1 MDLSNLTPLIELAA
15 TLNIAFVAVEVA
27 KGYTSILLN
36 KVFNFNDVI
45 KGDFEELENGV
56 RLNLNSL
63 DHIEPTDINTGST
76 NQVIEDTKRKYEK
89 VLTEV
94 TDEKQRLLD
103 WAQSNCEFKC
113 FSGLSL
119 MLFLYCCFLLF
130 LSAWTYN
137 YAIGISSILTLVY
150 CVLSY
155 IFNKGFQC
163 CNLKWSI
170 GFFVIITA
178 IAFPFIWIGKN
189 WHCCLLDCIQ
199 PYIVLAA
206 VLLPF
211 INFVVFYFMIMHK
224 VRKMKDTVHQS
235 KNSFEKKINPI
246 NEKFDLLQSL
256 DKLKVGL
263 EPNGIGAQ

>member
-1 MDLSNLTPLIELAA
+1 MNLSNLTPLIELSAG
-15 TLNIAFVAVEVA
+15 LNIAFVAVEVA

-45 KGDFEELENGV
+45 KDDFGELENSV
-56 RLNLNSL
+56 KLNLNSL
-63 DHIEPTDINTGST
+63 DHIEPTDIDAGNT

-89 VLTEV
+89 VLNEV
-94 TDEKQRLLD
+94 TDEKQRLLN

-119 MLFLYCCFLLF
+119 MMFLYCCFLLF
-130 LSAWTYN
+130 LSAWEYS
-137 YAIGISSILTLVY
+137 YAIGISCIFTLIY
-150 CVLSY
+150 CILSY
-155 IFNKGFQC
+155 KFNKGFQC

-170 GFFVIITA
+170 SFFVIIT
-178 IAFPFIWIGKN
+178 IISFPFIWIGKN
-189 WHCCLLDCIQ
+189 WHCCLLDCLQ
-199 PYIVLAA
+199 PYIVIAA

-211 INFVVFYFMIMHK
+211 INFIIFYFMIMYK

-235 KNSFEKKINPI
+235 KKSFEEKINPI
-246 NEKFDLLQSL
+246 NEKFDQLQSL

-263 EPNGIGAQ
+263 QITEATQ